1 MGACRRLGGSRD
13 GGRRVT
19 HARRCPRA
27 CRLAVRFR
35 DSCRWRSFGSM
46 RWSINA
52 HRCVIAMPGLPHGWP
67 RLRIGRCGSRCRAR
81 RDSRT
86 NGVRRRAACRPSR
99 RCRRSHGPN
108 HSVNPVRNAAVR
120 SDNEVIT
127 RIDRRRGNLPR

>member
-1 MGACRRLGGSRD
+1 MCRRLGGSRD

-52 HRCVIAMPGLPHGWP
+52 RRCVIAMPGLPHGWP